1 MEFFATHG
9 AKGHWGMG
17 RGEEEDGNS
26 RGEKVV
32 VKDLN
37 AVVHDAFVVEQRQ
50 VLDRFLGKADDPLR
64 KFSIL

>member
-1 MEFFATHG
+1 MS
-9 AKGHWGMG
+9 

-32 VKDLN
+32 VKDLD
-37 AVVHDAFVVEQRQ
+37 AVVHDAVVVEQRE
-50 VLDRFLGKADDPLR
+50 VLDRFLGKTDDPLR